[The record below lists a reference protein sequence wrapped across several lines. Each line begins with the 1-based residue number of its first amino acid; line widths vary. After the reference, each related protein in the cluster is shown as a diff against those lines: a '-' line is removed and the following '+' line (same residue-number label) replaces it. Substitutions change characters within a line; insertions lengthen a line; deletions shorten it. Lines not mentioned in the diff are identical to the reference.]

1 MQSSGAGAR
10 AFQNARLQK
19 KLKKQADAIISTAN
33 AAYGQGRYAETEAL
47 CRQILNELPEH
58 FGALHLLGLGAFAS
72 RQFEA
77 AKQGTEICRD
87 ARPTLRTG
95 FFRFGSHAFRTWGI

>member
-58 FGALHLLGLGAFAS
+58 FGALLTVEADRIIGLEKAAQPTQASFKPGKRGKVMAS
-72 RQFEA
+72 RLQF
-77 AKQGTEICRD
+77 RP
-87 ARPTLRTG
+87 ARL
-95 FFRFGSHAFRTWGI
+95 